1 MCHKGA
7 AVTVDCLDLQVD
19 NGVAAWRLVW
29 FCNLVQRHGVAE
41 HRVWRRIS
49 MGGVI
54 QQRCM
59 RRYLVER
66 QGHCQI
72 GDTRSSVE

>member
-7 AVTVDCLDLQVD
+7 AVTVDCLDLQFD
-19 NGVAAWRLVW
+19 NGVSAWRLVW
-29 FCNLVQRHGVAE
+29 FCNLVQRPGVAE
-41 HRVWRRIS
+41 HRVRRRIS

-54 QQRCM
+54 QQRCL
-59 RRYLVER
+59 RRYLSKR